1 MSKPKTVSQ
10 LGCQASLALE
20 ELAAEAVNQV
30 AQGYRDARLPVEL
43 TDADRLVLAAGHL
56 LRAVLSLR
64 SELAVALDQ
73 YWRASPQPEQ
83 LAARLDRG
91 LLHLSPEALRFVAS
105 FPALRQVPQG
115 GLSQLPGNSEHM
127 DFSEA

>member
-1 MSKPKTVSQ
+1 MSKPKTVFQ

-30 AQGYRDARLPVEL
+30 AQEYRDARLPVEL
-43 TDADRLVLAAGHL
+43 TDADRRVLAAGHL

-64 SELAVALDQ
+64 SELAVVLDQ
-73 YWRASPQPEQ
+73 YWRASPQQEQ
-83 LAARLDRG
+83 LDVRLGRG
-91 LLHLSPEALRFVAS
+91 LLHLPPEVLRFVAS
-105 FPALRQVPQG
+105 FPASRPVPQG
-115 GLSQLPGNSEHM
+115 GPSQLPDNLEHM